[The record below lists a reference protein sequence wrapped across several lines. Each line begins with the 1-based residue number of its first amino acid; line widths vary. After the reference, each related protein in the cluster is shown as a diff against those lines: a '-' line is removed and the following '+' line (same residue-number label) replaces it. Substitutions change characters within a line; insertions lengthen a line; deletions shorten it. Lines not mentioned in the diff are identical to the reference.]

1 MAPKKKTTTKD
12 NQGSR
17 PPEMASAGGGM
28 FSGMV
33 VFLVPIGV
41 RTRRLEIW
49 KQKLQQMGAAIE
61 DRLTKSVTHVF
72 AMNSDS
78 LLRPIDADRLSRF
91 QGRVLLYR
99 WLEDS
104 LTSGKKVSEDTYD
117 IKAES
122 ESEAEKATMRKSS
135 DEKEE
140 QKEQEDDQGSD
151 SKMIKSCDTN
161 VNNET
166 KALSETVSS
175 NYNPPDLNKNI
186 TQIFG
191 RLIDIYRAL
200 GDDRRSFS
208 YYKAIPVIKKLP
220 FMIESAEQVRQ
231 LPSIGKSMQDHIQEI
246 VTTGKLSKLEHF
258 ETDGKEK
265 GHRTLDDLKN
275 ESSLTKSQKLGLKY
289 FHDIKQRIPRHEV
302 QE

>member
-1 MAPKKKTTTKD
+1 MAPKKKTTTKN
-12 NQGSR
+12 NQGSP

-33 VFLVPIGV
+33 VFLVPVGV

-91 QGRVLLYR
+91 QGLWFCDMGKKRVLLYR

-104 LTSGKKVSEDTYD
+104 LTSGEKVSEDMYD

-122 ESEAEKATMRKSS
+122 ESEAEAEKAAKRKSS

-140 QKEQEDDQGSD
+140 PKEQEDDQGSD
-151 SKMIKSCDTN
+151 T
-161 VNNET
+161 
-166 KALSETVSS
+166 
-175 NYNPPDLNKNI
+175 
-186 TQIFG
+186 
-191 RLIDIYRAL
+191 L

-208 YYKAIPVIKKLP
+208 YYKAIPVIEKLP
-220 FMIESAEQVRQ
+220 FKIESAEQIRH

-258 ETDGKEK
+258 ETDEKVLILQRYGPSAYLGKF
-265 GHRTLDDLKN
+265 GALVLPLH
-275 ESSLTKSQKLGLKY
+275 
-289 FHDIKQRIPRHEV
+289 
-302 QE
+302 